1 MNKAYLGLGSNMGDK
16 KRYLYDAIQ
25 ILNHH
30 EQICPQLVVKEKK
43 VQDWA
48 QNFNQEALKIIS
60 SK

>member
-1 MNKAYLGLGSNMGDK
+1 MTERDFVMIPLA
-16 KRYLYDAIQ
+16 
-25 ILNHH
+25 
-30 EQICPQLVVKEKK
+30 EICPQLVVKEKK